1 MLTDV
6 KVKNARA
13 GEKPVKLSDQGGLYL
28 EVMPSGSKLW
38 RYKFRLSGK
47 ESRFSLGAYPDVTIA
62 QAREA
67 HALAR
72 KLVGQGINPVQQ
84 RKTEKLVAISEG
96 ANTFKVIA
104 EEWIRKK
111 KHGWAAYYLRQVE
124 RFFAGDAYPAIG
136 ELPMRQITA
145 AHVLAILK
153 KAEAR
158 GAESVAV
165 NLRQWIGAVFRYA
178 VSTLRAD
185 FDPAAALKGAIIK
198 PATKHSKPLTIDE
211 MSRMIKAIEENGGY
225 TTTRIALRLM
235 LLTFVRTVELR
246 GARWEEFDLDAAVWK
261 IPGERMK
268 KRLPHAVPLSVQA
281 IELLR
286 ELHLFTGNQQWLFP
300 NGRRPKDCM
309 CATTLNRAL
318 ERMGFAG
325 KDGIG
330 FSGHGFRSTA
340 STMLNGAGFKGDVIE
355 RQLAHVEKNA
365 VRRAYNQAEYMP
377 ERIQMMQAWA
387 DLVDAVGKD
396 DGKVVLLKAVA

>member
-1 MLTDV
+1 MLTDT
-6 KVKNARA
+6 KAKNTKP
-13 GEKPVKLSDQGGLYL
+13 GEKPVKLSDKGGLYL
-28 EVMPSGSKLW
+28 EVMPSGSKIW
-38 RYKFRLSGK
+38 RYKFRIAGK
-47 ESRFSLGAYPDVTIA
+47 ESRFSIGAYPEVSLA

-67 HALAR
+67 HAAAR
-72 KLVGQGINPVQQ
+72 KLVEQGVNPVHQ
-84 RKTEKLVAISEG
+84 RKTEKLVAASEG
-96 ANTFKVIA
+96 ANTFKAIA
-104 EEWIRKK
+104 LEWISKK
-111 KHGWAAYYLRQVE
+111 KDGWAPYYLRQVE
-124 RFFAGDAYPAIG
+124 RTFASDAYPAIG
-136 ELPMRQITA
+136 DLPMRQITA

-198 PATKHSKPLTIDE
+198 PVTKHSKPLSVDE
-211 MSRMIKAIEENGGY
+211 MTKLIKAIDENGGY
-225 TTTRIALRLM
+225 ATTRIALRLM

-246 GARWEEFDLDAAVWK
+246 GARWEEFDLDAAVWR
-261 IPGERMK
+261 IPGQRMK
-268 KRLPHAVPLSVQA
+268 KRQPHTVPLSKQA
-281 IELLR
+281 VELLR
-286 ELHLFTGNQQWLFP
+286 ELHPLTGNQQWLFP

-340 STMLNGAGFKGDVIE
+340 STMLNGAGFRGDVIE
-355 RQLAHVEKNA
+355 RQLAHVEQNA
-365 VRRAYNQAEYMP
+365 VRKAYNQAEYMP
-377 ERIQMMQAWA
+377 ERVQMMQAWA
-387 DLVDAVGKD
+387 DLVDAVAKA
-396 DGKVVLLKAVA
+396 DGKVVLLKSAA